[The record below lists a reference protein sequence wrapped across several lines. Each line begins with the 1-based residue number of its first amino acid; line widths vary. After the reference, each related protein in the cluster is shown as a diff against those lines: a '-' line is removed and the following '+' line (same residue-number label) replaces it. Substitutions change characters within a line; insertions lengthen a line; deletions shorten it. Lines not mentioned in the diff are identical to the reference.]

1 MICIAIR
8 VKIALGLL
16 GASLVLLILYGIDV
30 AVMFSTAAGV
40 IFYEPLCPNNEKHV
54 HDIRTS
60 LRRLDT
66 FYSLLPK
73 KLRRRNSKQIE
84 KYKDF
89 FRADSKVRYLDIIR
103 NKVAEL
109 AKGAPD
115 ASKLEQQ
122 LQRNRQAELRRAVKL
137 AKALEKLPSIDIKS
151 TPPCKIESRINKM
164 IDRLRVRVKE
174 ILPIILSDSTKKE
187 ELHMLRKNC
196 KKLRYIF
203 EILPESHIKKYSKK
217 IVDAIGAKDLKE
229 IQEMLGAIRDSDIT
243 IEYLQNSRSGFAN
256 QLVVKEA
263 GKRDYLYRG
272 FIKYMK
278 E

>member
-1 MICIAIR
+1 MVLDDNILSTFFEMKFYQNFQTMGKR
-8 VKIALGLL
+8 LKIYLA
-16 GASLVLLILYGIDV
+16 D
-30 AVMFSTAAGV
+30 
-40 IFYEPLCPNNEKHV
+40 PNNEKHI
-54 HDIRTS
+54 HDVRTS

-73 KLRRRNSKQIE
+73 KFRKRNRKQIE

-89 FRADSKVRYLDIIR
+89 FRANSETRDLDIIR

-115 ASKLEQQ
+115 ALKIEQQ
-122 LQRNRQAELRRAVKL
+122 LQRKRQAELRRAVKL

-151 TPPCKIESRINKM
+151 APPCKTESRINKM
-164 IDRLRVRVKE
+164 IGRLRVRVKE

-217 IVDAIGAKDLKE
+217 IVSAIGEKDLKE
-229 IQEMLGAIRDSDIT
+229 IQEMLGAICDSDIT
-243 IEYLQNSRSGFAN
+243 IGYLQNSRSGFAK
-256 QLVVKEA
+256 QLAIKEA
-263 GKRDYLYRG
+263 GKRDYLYRD